1 MSHLGVS
8 PITDPIGEFGPS
20 TRAAVEL
27 FQRQRGLRIDG
38 IVGRGTWSTLVEAG
52 LHLGSRLLYR
62 TQPMQRGD
70 DVAELQSRLCSLGF
84 DTGRVD
90 GIFGDATAQAVAEFQ
105 RNIQLPTDAMA
116 GALTI
121 DELVRVSARHQTL
134 ALVTTVREAEARR
147 EQTHTL
153 RGSHVGIGEG
163 GGLSTVAGAL
173 HRQLASHGARV
184 TLLSHPD
191 ESAQAV
197 EANQG
202 AVDLYVGLRLVP
214 ATTGCT
220 TAFYSGYSYE
230 SVGGRL
236 LAEEIAQVMEEIFDD
251 PTDVRG
257 MTLPVLRETRM
268 PAVVVE
274 IGPLEIA
281 VERSGLIAEAL
292 ARAIVAWATAADAEP
307 PSSA

>member
-1 MSHLGVS
+1 M
-8 PITDPIGEFGPS
+8 
-20 TRAAVEL
+20 
-27 FQRQRGLRIDG
+27 
-38 IVGRGTWSTLVEAG
+38 
-52 LHLGSRLLYR
+52 
-62 TQPMQRGD
+62 
-70 DVAELQSRLCSLGF
+70 AELQSRLCSLGF

-90 GIFGDATAQAVAEFQ
+90 GIFGDATARAVAEFQ

-121 DELVRVSARHQTL
+121 GELVRVSARHQTL

-147 EQTHTL
+147 GQTHTL
-153 RGSHVGIGEG
+153 RGSHVGIGDG

-173 HRQLASHGARV
+173 HRQLALQGARV

-191 ESAQAV
+191 ESAQAA
-197 EANQG
+197 EANLG
-202 AVDLYVGLRLVP
+202 AVDVYLGLRLIS

-220 TAFYSGYSYE
+220 TAYYSGYSYE

-236 LAEEIAQVMEEIFDD
+236 LAEEIADVMAKITGE
-251 PTDVRG
+251 PSDVRG

-274 IGPLEIA
+274 IGPLEVV
-281 VERSGLIAEAL
+281 VERSNQIAEAL
-292 ARAIVAWATAADAEP
+292 ARAVVTWATAADAEP
-307 PSSA
+307 AT